1 MAIIIAV
8 EINVILKLVD
18 IITPDIF
25 LISISLFSHLVGAV
39 LTYRILRSVS

>member
-25 LISISLFSHLVGAV
+25 LFSISLV
-39 LTYRILRSVS
+39 LTMSYQSLRIEY